1 VLVPYDPTNV
11 FARILR
17 DELPSERVYEDD
29 EFVAFR
35 DAAPQAPTHIVLIPR
50 GEAPASPADLSEA
63 DAAWIGRMMLLAARI
78 AADAGLSAQGYR
90 LVINC
95 GTHGGQSV
103 PHLHLHILGGRQ
115 LGRLG

>member
-1 VLVPYDPTNV
+1 MPYDPTNV

-50 GEAPASPADLSEA
+50 GEAAASPADLREA
-63 DAAWIGRMMLLAARI
+63 DATWIGRMMVLAARI

-95 GTHGGQSV
+95 GTHGGQTV
-103 PHLHLHILGGRQ
+103 PHLHLHIVGGRQ